1 MADDEDDEQGFGNLP
16 LPPLPP
22 GISLPP
28 PPPPGIVL
36 EDDLGVD
43 EITDDETP
51 QIELVE
57 DADVSSPS
65 DFQSQWEKRRA
76 SDPSLAVES
85 KDSMYGH
92 IDRIATGE
100 VGTLLDRFSDRFGS
114 ELDREIIV
122 LRKKQQQDVR
132 GVKAT
137 VELVSAPIEAEET
150 SSVDQS
156 ESPTDE
162 FSGFFDVVNNLLGDM
177 PEDFIDAFVQSD
189 SFTLFQSVG
198 ADPSAADED
207 VRRDFFLMIN
217 GVLGDLPE
225 DKINEFVESP
235 GFELFTRMGELYGE

>member
-1 MADDEDDEQGFGNLP
+1 MPDDDDDEQDFGNLP

-28 PPPPGIVL
+28 PPPPPGVVL
-36 EDDLGVD
+36 EDDLTVD
-43 EITDDETP
+43 DTADDQTP
-51 QIELVE
+51 VELVE
-57 DADVSSPS
+57 DADTPSPS

-132 GVKAT
+132 SVKAT
-137 VELVSAPIEAEET
+137 VELVSAPIGAEET
-150 SSVDQS
+150 NSVDQS
-156 ESPTDE
+156 ESPTE
-162 FSGFFDVVNNLLGDM
+162 GFAEFFDVVNNLLGDM
-177 PEDFIDAFVQSD
+177 PEDFIDSFVQSD

-198 ADPSAADED
+198 ADPSAANED

-217 GVLGDLPE
+217 AELGDLPE

>member
-1 MADDEDDEQGFGNLP
+1 MADDEDDEQGYGNLP

-36 EDDLGVD
+36 EDDLTVD
-43 EITDDETP
+43 EVTDDETP

-57 DADVSSPS
+57 DADASSPS

-132 GVKAT
+132 SMKAT
-137 VELVSAPIEAEET
+137 VELVSAPIETEET
-150 SSVDQS
+150 VRW
-156 ESPTDE
+156 
-162 FSGFFDVVNNLLGDM
+162 
-177 PEDFIDAFVQSD
+177 IK
-189 SFTLFQSVG
+189 
-198 ADPSAADED
+198 ADPHLMSFPGSLMLSTICWAICLKISLMPSSSLIRLHYSSPW
-207 VRRDFFLMIN
+207 VRILLQPMKMCAEISF
-217 GVLGDLPE
+217 
-225 DKINEFVESP
+225 S
-235 GFELFTRMGELYGE
+235 

>member
-1 MADDEDDEQGFGNLP
+1 MPEDDEDDRDFGDLP

-28 PPPPGIVL
+28 PPPPKIAL
-36 EDDLGVD
+36 EDDLSAD
-43 EITDDETP
+43 ETADETP
-51 QIELVE
+51 SIELAGDV
-57 DADVSSPS
+57 DAPPPS
-65 DFQSQWEKRRA
+65 DFQSQWEKRRS

-132 GVKAT
+132 SVKAT
-137 VELVSAPIEAEET
+137 VELVSAPIDTEEADSME
-150 SSVDQS
+150 QS
-156 ESPTDE
+156 ESLSDDFTK
-162 FSGFFDVVNNLLGDM
+162 FFDIVNNLLGDM
-177 PEDFIDAFVQSD
+177 PEDFIDTFIQTD
-189 SFTLFQSVG
+189 SFSLFQSVG
-198 ADPSAADED
+198 ADPSATDED

-217 GVLGDLPE
+217 AVLGDLPE
-225 DKINEFVESP
+225 DKINKFVESP
-235 GFELFTRMGELYGE
+235 GFELFTQMGELYGE